1 MLDQNRLDLFGGNVF
16 PTRHDDILQ
25 PIFDEQVTM
34 LVDPADIAG
43 SKPAVRQDF
52 GSLIGHFPVTQH
64 DLSTA
69 NSDLSRHSGRN
80 EDAVPIRDTQF
91 RSKDRKSGRSQLT

>member
-1 MLDQNRLDLFGGNVF
+1 MQPKAASPNRDFRYADDRNIRYCRMLDQNQLDFLGGNVF

-43 SKPAVRQDF
+43 SNQPSAKTSAV
-52 GSLIGHFPVTQH
+52 S
-64 DLSTA
+64 
-69 NSDLSRHSGRN
+69 SG
-80 EDAVPIRDTQF
+80 IFQ
-91 RSKDRKSGRSQLT
+91 